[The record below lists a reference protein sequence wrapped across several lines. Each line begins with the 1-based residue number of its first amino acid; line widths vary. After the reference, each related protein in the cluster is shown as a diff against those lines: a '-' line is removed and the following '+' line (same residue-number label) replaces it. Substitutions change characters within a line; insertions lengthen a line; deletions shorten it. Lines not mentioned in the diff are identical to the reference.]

1 MVSWPLQKHI
11 WSLGK
16 PKGRGLLGNKKKGLS
31 LREGEHKKRK
41 KKEKRG
47 EKGSKKKEE
56 IILSCY
62 SSLERETIEKRK

>member
-1 MVSWPLQKHI
+1 M
-11 WSLGK
+11 
-16 PKGRGLLGNKKKGLS
+16 
-31 LREGEHKKRK
+31 K